1 MKSKLLLLAAAIMMC
16 GCEKPIVGE
25 VLDDEVDEEEA
36 EALTKKF
43 TFTMKGDFT
52 SATFKRAAGYLQA
65 DGRDMTDVW
74 VLDYMNGELV
84 QQIHQGDNTADDF
97 GKPVMQLAYGSHHV
111 YFVASRG
118 TAPTLNVGEHSIT
131 WEKPSDTFWH
141 CLTLTVAAGTPVIAQ
156 QVTLSRVATR
166 LRITPTDKIPE
177 GAAKLTCSP
186 SVWYYG
192 LDLLTGEAANER
204 VQPRE
209 IAIPA
214 TYVGTAGELSASFFG
229 LSSAEPWQ
237 TDVAVAVLD
246 GDGSVMGSVTIEGV
260 TMSRNVTTVY
270 SGGIFGKGGTMAVT
284 ADDGW
289 GADDV
294 HEW

>member
-25 VLDDEVDEEEA
+25 VLDDEVDEEEM

-118 TAPTLNVGEHSIT
+118 TTPTLNVGEHSIT
-131 WEKPSDTFWH
+131 WEKPSDTFWKDYEVNVVS
-141 CLTLTVAAGTPVIAQ
+141 TSNGNRA
-156 QVTLSRVATR
+156 VTLDRVATK
-166 LRITPTDKIPE
+166 LRIAVDDEIPDNAAVMAITPST
-177 GAAKLTCSP
+177 
-186 SVWYYG
+186 WYYG
-192 LDLLTGEAANER
+192 MNYTTGAAVAPSSASRTVDIPASLHGTTGELAMT
-204 VQPRE
+204 
-209 IAIPA
+209 I
-214 TYVGTAGELSASFFG
+214 FG
-229 LSSAEPWQ
+229 LSGADEWT
-237 TDVAVAVLD
+237 TDVSVVVYDANSVVL
-246 GDGSVMGSVTIEGV
+246 GSSSIVGAPFM
-260 TMSRNVTTVY
+260 RNRSTEY
-270 SGGIFGKGGTMAVT
+270 SGSLFSSGSLTNLSLNESWATSHIGT
-284 ADDGW
+284 W
-289 GADDV
+289 
-294 HEW
+294 